1 MTNIFIFTGNVKLS
15 SFRKFSHLSTPKDLN
30 LFITTHMLF
39 DFEKKTLIDLF
50 PNADFKT
57 FADFLTDAECKEIDE
72 RAYQQEKND
81 SFKSCL
87 RAIALK
93 NQRIASEIV
102 LNKKDFRGF
111 VLSDDLGVDCKVWK
125 RYGFHSLKGDYYY
138 LEGKSKLKEI
148 LKSIPLL
155 YQFYKFIKSP
165 KKRITIDR
173 VSVAEY
179 LGRKI
184 IFIGKMNRISRNLE
198 IEFAESNFERDKIN
212 RNEFYKK
219 NEAQYLLTMHESGC
233 NPIPDSSEYDVR
245 FVQDG
250 YLPPNYTALNLKF
263 KPKNV
268 QYYAWDKIGKKAYDA
283 QSVPV
288 EILPFR
294 KKLYLAEPQFPK
306 ELKTVL
312 ISATCAGPWS
322 ALINPSDDDI
332 LIEAIAQTARKYSD
346 ITFIYRPHPACVH
359 PMHTG
364 VHTIAR
370 IAEYFSYL
378 NLPNLRLSTNVPSQD
393 MQHFSLTFSNT
404 SLLEDIH
411 AADLIISE
419 YSYSLVEGA
428 IEGKVFASV
437 NLTNRRNFYQAVSD
451 LGFPHCNS
459 VQELWDLLDNFHS
472 LSFIEEYTSAVR
484 NYNAMLDIEE

>member
-1 MTNIFIFTGNVKLS
+1 M
-15 SFRKFSHLSTPKDLN
+15 
-30 LFITTHMLF
+30 
-39 DFEKKTLIDLF
+39 
-50 PNADFKT
+50 
-57 FADFLTDAECKEIDE
+57 
-72 RAYQQEKND
+72 
-81 SFKSCL
+81 
-87 RAIALK
+87 
-93 NQRIASEIV
+93 
-102 LNKKDFRGF
+102 
-111 VLSDDLGVDCKVWK
+111 
-125 RYGFHSLKGDYYY
+125 
-138 LEGKSKLKEI
+138 
-148 LKSIPLL
+148 L